1 VSTAAVVVRAGR
13 ATAAARADEWVGWLG
28 DRLDVSWRP
37 GEWNPR
43 LWLFRGD
50 PDSSKT
56 RVYRCAT
63 PGCPNLTRLSKRR
76 RCSACHERSRAVAD
90 AALATPSHPRYES
103 RRAVGAVDHCLVASC
118 DQASDADG
126 LCRWH
131 CARRARAR
139 DVPFERW
146 AAIADPWISLAD
158 FWLGGLPMVLRH
170 ELLFG
175 LQQRDQRPSQLDPS
189 GVRRAVARLLGEPV
203 HGGRASLTGLAL
215 GQLRVRWAGADH
227 GTRALMLEIAH
238 YVKFEHDR
246 FASVDPTAGEV
257 WNTWQFGLPVRRGES
272 RRVAKGFVDFGGIRQ
287 DWMRDLTKVWVV
299 QTVPTVEA
307 AQRAVRAMRVA
318 SEGLALRPGNGEDR
332 TRLGTADMAAV
343 FVALRDA
350 HLDDGTL
357 ASVRTRQRLV
367 TNFFHVIDFGRRSDL
382 LADVPGGFA
391 RLREH
396 VIRDVEVNEDH
407 LGRAV
412 PEEIIGCLDRHVD
425 LLGVC
430 NADRLP
436 VDAET
441 LATMYGVVYRVMRDT
456 GRRAN
461 EYLSLGRSCVEWID
475 GHPNLVYDNHK
486 ARRLRRR
493 LPITTDLAEAI
504 IAWETQLGAL
514 QWRDGERWLF
524 PSPRAT
530 FFGHLGY
537 AAWNSALQRW
547 VDAIVA
553 ADGTGSE
560 LVAENRAKILP
571 HAFRHAYAQRHA
583 DAGVA
588 VDVLRDLLDH
598 KSSATTLGYYRV
610 TLRRKRDAIK
620 LVGRFSMDRHGHPA
634 PITDVRSYEIGTVA
648 VPFGNCTE
656 PSNVKAGG
664 HACPIR
670 FQCAGC
676 GSYRPDPSYLPAVEQ
691 HVHQLRV
698 DRETAVAVGVA
709 PFVVD
714 NLAAQVDAFTA
725 VAVAMRGRL
734 EALGPGERAE
744 VEEAARVLR
753 RARAARSSLSD
764 ADQGRLQDV

>member
-1 VSTAAVVVRAGR
+1 
-13 ATAAARADEWVGWLG
+13 
-28 DRLDVSWRP
+28 
-37 GEWNPR
+37 
-43 LWLFRGD
+43 
-50 PDSSKT
+50 
-56 RVYRCAT
+56 
-63 PGCPNLTRLSKRR
+63 
-76 RCSACHERSRAVAD
+76 
-90 AALATPSHPRYES
+90 
-103 RRAVGAVDHCLVASC
+103 
-118 DQASDADG
+118 
-126 LCRWH
+126 
-131 CARRARAR
+131 
-139 DVPFERW
+139 
-146 AAIADPWISLAD
+146 
-158 FWLGGLPMVLRH
+158 MVLRH
-170 ELLFG
+170 EVLFG

-189 GVRRAVARLLGEPV
+189 GVRRAVARLLAEFA
-203 HGGRASLTGLAL
+203 HGGRASLTGLDL
-215 GQLRVRWAGADH
+215 GQLRVRWARADH
-227 GTRALMLEIAH
+227 STRALMLEVAH
-238 YVKFEHDR
+238 HVKFEHDR
-246 FASVDPTAGEV
+246 FTSVDPTAGEV
-257 WNTWQFGLPVRRGES
+257 WNTWQIGLQDRRGES

-287 DWMRDLTKVWVV
+287 DWMRDLTKAWVV
-299 QTVPTVEA
+299 QTLPTVEA
-307 AQRAVRAMRVA
+307 AQRVVRAMQVA
-318 SEGLALRPGNGEDR
+318 SDGLALRPGKGEDR
-332 TRLGTADMAAV
+332 TRLGTADMAAI
-343 FVALRDA
+343 FAALRDA
-350 HLDDGTL
+350 RLEDGTL

-367 TNFFHVIDFGRRSDL
+367 TNFFQVIDFGRRSDL
-382 LADVPGGFA
+382 LVDVPGGFA

-396 VIRDVEVNEDH
+396 VVPDVEVNEDH

-412 PEEIIGCLDRHVD
+412 PEELIGCLDRHVD

-456 GRRAN
+456 GRRSN
-461 EYLSLGRSCVEWID
+461 EYLSLGRGCVEWID

-504 IAWETQLGAL
+504 IAWETQLDTL
-514 QWRDGERWLF
+514 HWRDGERWLF

-537 AAWNSALQRW
+537 SAWNSALQRW
-547 VDAIVA
+547 VETIVA
-553 ADGTGSE
+553 ADDTDGG
-560 LVAENRAKILP
+560 LLAENRARILP

-656 PSNVKAGG
+656 PSKVKAGG

-676 GSYRPDPSYLPAVEQ
+676 GFYRPDPSYLPAVEQ

-698 DRETAVAVGVA
+698 DRETAVAVGAA

-725 VAVAMRGRL
+725 VDVAMRGRL
-734 EALGPGERAE
+734 EALGPAERSE
-744 VEEAARVLR
+744 VEEASRVLR
-753 RARAARSSLSD
+753 RARAARSSPAPSD
-764 ADQGRLQDV
+764 ANQGRLQDV